1 MRFSRFNFWSFY
13 PIAWLMDKAS
23 TKFMEVVARNSKIEV
38 SNEVWDTIFGVAHEN
53 ECTVL
58 DLLAELL
65 IAEVARITEIEDQ
78 YNAMQDEEEASH
90 QMAIDA
96 KIDREIEDF
105 VYHQGVDADI
115 EAKLST

>member
-1 MRFSRFNFWSFY
+1 
-13 PIAWLMDKAS
+13 MDKAS
-23 TKFMEVVARNSKIEV
+23 TKFKEVVARNSKIEV
-38 SNEVWDTIFGVAHEN
+38 SDEVWNILFGVALEN
-53 ECTVL
+53 QCTVL

-65 IAEVARITEIEDQ
+65 IAEVARITEIEDR
-78 YNAMQDEEEASH
+78 YNAMQDEEEASC

-105 VYHQGVDADI
+105 VYHQGVEVDM

>member
-1 MRFSRFNFWSFY
+1 MDAFSE
-13 PIAWLMDKAS
+13 LK
-23 TKFMEVVARNSKIEV
+23 EVVARNSKIKV
-38 SNEVWDTIFGVAHEN
+38 SEEVWDIMFGVALEN
-53 ECTVL
+53 RCTVL

-65 IAEVARITEIEDQ
+65 IAEVARVIEIENR
-78 YNAMQDEEEASH
+78 YNAMEDEEEASR